1 MKIRINIDPDLKED
15 EVIINCR
22 NMTDEIERLIATLR
36 VSEEKLTGN
45 KDEHTFM
52 LKISE
57 VLYID
62 TIDRR
67 VFLYT
72 SEDVYETQLKLYEL
86 EEMLSSHDFFRA
98 SKSSIVSLRHI
109 KSLKTDLGGRLIV
122 SLYNGEKLTVS
133 RQYAINIKN
142 RLGV

>member
-1 MKIRINIDPDLKED
+1 MIEGESDLKIHRNIDPGLKED

-36 VSEEKLTGN
+36 VSEEKLTGY
-45 KDEHTFM
+45 KDDQTFM

-67 VFLYT
+67 VFYT
-72 SEDVYETQLKLYEL
+72 QMKMYMKL
-86 EEMLSSHDFFRA
+86 
-98 SKSSIVSLRHI
+98 SL
-109 KSLKTDLGGRLIV
+109 
-122 SLYNGEKLTVS
+122 NFM
-133 RQYAINIKN
+133 N
-142 RLGV
+142 